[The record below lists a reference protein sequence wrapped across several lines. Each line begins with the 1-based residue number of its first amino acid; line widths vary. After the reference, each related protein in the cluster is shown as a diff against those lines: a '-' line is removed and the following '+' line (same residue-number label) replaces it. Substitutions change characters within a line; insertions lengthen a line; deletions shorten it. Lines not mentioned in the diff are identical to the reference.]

1 MKIARYE
8 HQGKL
13 AYGILDESTEELV
26 TLHGDPI
33 LGTIDSSDSRVALR
47 DVRLLAPVIPRSKVV
62 AFGRN
67 YAEHAREHDSEVP
80 AEPMMFLKP
89 NTAIVGPDYPIVLP
103 PQSQQVEHEVEL
115 AVVIGQVAR
124 NVPAAD
130 ANQVIFGY
138 TIANDVTARDL
149 QRSDGQ
155 WGRAKGF
162 DTFCP
167 LGPYIETEFN
177 TDEGVIGCK
186 VNGETRQLGN
196 LNQMERTV
204 ATLVEFASS
213 VFTLLPGDVLLTG
226 TPAGVGPLVD
236 GDEVV
241 CAIEGIGALR
251 NPVTATAD

>member
-8 HQGKL
+8 YQGKL
-13 AYGILDESTEELV
+13 AYGILDEESDELV
-26 TLHGDPI
+26 ELHGDPI
-33 LGTIDSSDSRVALR
+33 LGAIETTETRVALR

-67 YAEHAREHDSEVP
+67 YAEHAREMGGEVP
-80 AEPMMFLKP
+80 DAPMMFLKP
-89 NTAIVGPDYPIVLP
+89 NTAIIGPDYPIVLP
-103 PQSQQVEHEVEL
+103 EQSQQVEHEVEL
-115 AVVIGQVAR
+115 AVVIGSVAR

-138 TIANDVTARDL
+138 TVANDVTARDL
-149 QRSDGQ
+149 QSTDGQ

-167 LGPYIETEFN
+167 LGPYIETEFDA
-177 TDEGVIGCK
+177 TEGVIGCK
-186 VNGETRQLGN
+186 VNDETKQLGN
-196 LNQMERTV
+196 LNQLERSV
-204 ATLVEFASS
+204 ASLVEFASS

-226 TPAGVGPLVD
+226 TPAGVGQLRD

-251 NPVTATAD
+251 NPVTRP